1 MRDRLLPIAVLLL
14 IAAIAT
20 FAVEGFVTQVVLRPL
35 LYTLWVGE
43 LFVRS
48 LPQSVYWGLLTLAA
62 AYCGLRSA
70 TWPRRRPPRA
80 PARASHFRGPV
91 GQWQKRLQRAQAL
104 GYGRWTLARALRQ
117 LTLDILD
124 DRDGLAS
131 DADEPATAFAKH
143 PLPARFQAYFE
154 AQVDSQES
162 GLAAAKRWLA
172 FGAAP
177 ARAADPLQTDPEEIV
192 AYLETHTRARTRP

>member
-1 MRDRLLPIAVLLL
+1 MRHRLLPIAVLLL
-14 IAAIAT
+14 LAAIAT

-62 AYCGLRSA
+62 AYFGLRSL

-80 PARASHFRGPV
+80 SARTAYFHGPV
-91 GQWQKRLQRAQAL
+91 GQWQKRLQRARAL

-124 DRDGLAS
+124 DRDGLAA
-131 DADEPATAFAKH
+131 DADEPATAFAQH
-143 PLPARFQAYFE
+143 ALPARFQAYFE
-154 AQVDSQES
+154 AQADSQES
-162 GLAAAKRWLA
+162 GLAAAKRWLS

-177 ARAADPLQTDPEEIV
+177 ARAADPLQMDPEDIV

>member
-1 MRDRLLPIAVLLL
+1 MRDRLLPLAVLLL
-14 IAAIAT
+14 MAAIAT

-62 AYCGLRSA
+62 AYFGLRSW
-70 TWPRRRPPRA
+70 TWPRRPPPRA
-80 PARASHFRGPV
+80 AARASHFQGPV

-131 DADEPATAFAKH
+131 DADESATAFAKH
-143 PLPARFQAYFE
+143 PLPARFQAYFD

-162 GLAAAKRWLA
+162 GLATAKRWLA

-177 ARAADPLQTDPEEIV
+177 ARAADPLQLDPEEIV
-192 AYLETHTRARTRP
+192 AYLETHTRVRTRP